1 MCCKMKVWKEIE
13 FLKNLLT
20 RVKKNYYMKMAMFF
34 QGSKNDHC
42 FHDLMYVILKIIILE
57 LKLIDDIKRNWNL
70 C

>member
-1 MCCKMKVWKEIE
+1 
-13 FLKNLLT
+13 
-20 RVKKNYYMKMAMFF
+20 MKMAMFF

-57 LKLIDDIKRNWNL
+57 LKLIDDIERNWNL

>member
-1 MCCKMKVWKEIE
+1 
-13 FLKNLLT
+13 
-20 RVKKNYYMKMAMFF
+20 MKMAMFF

-70 C
+70 CQKNKFVHKNLITLIHAINI